1 MAAAVIEMS
10 AQLVLEVGSW
20 LAFSNLA
27 PLEKLWTSYPITFLF
42 DLVNRDR
49 KKQRRAASQ
58 AAESLSALLAVPVFI
73 YVYASRTVLYLI
85 FND

>member
-1 MAAAVIEMS
+1 MAVAVIEMP

>member
-20 LAFSNLA
+20 PAFSNLA
-27 PLEKLWTSYPITFLF
+27 PLEKLWTSYLITFLF

-73 YVYASRTVLYLI
+73 YVYVSKTILYFI